1 MKEFVKRCE
10 SDPLCRIPMM
20 VCGLC
25 LVLSLILPEPWRM
38 GVIDVGAVSFA
49 VGLIAVL
56 LNICKERT
64 KKKLSKKSQGFI
76 ARIDD
81 VLMIAYFVLA
91 FVVLLWYVW
100 IAPLLK

>member
-1 MKEFVKRCE
+1 MIV
-10 SDPLCRIPMM
+10 
-20 VCGLC
+20 
-25 LVLSLILPEPWRM
+25 
-38 GVIDVGAVSFA
+38 VGAVLFA

-56 LNICKERT
+56 LNIRKERT
-64 KKKLSKKSQGFI
+64 KKKLSKKSQDFI

>member
-1 MKEFVKRCE
+1 
-10 SDPLCRIPMM
+10 
-20 VCGLC
+20 
-25 LVLSLILPEPWRM
+25 M
-38 GVIDVGAVSFA
+38 GVIDVGAVLFA

-56 LNICKERT
+56 LNIRKERT

-76 ARIDD
+76 TRIDD
-81 VLMIAYFVLA
+81 MLIVAYVVLA